1 MALDDKNHPEMIKDK
16 TMIQF
21 LAYSLDHKDTE
32 VVEITLRTLELLVR
46 NPKNYGTLRTVF
58 GVSESLKAI
67 VDRDDLDNALLNLAK
82 DICSDL
88 ESPPT
93 AYCSMSRSTSK
104 PEVTKK
110 KFSSKVYSLHVFG
123 LNQFTRNDLE
133 SALIRIRGVISVVL
147 DVEHQRCTVRAVDKV
162 SPEAIVNHISHK
174 TKLQARLVVKN
185 KFNQEVLEAV
195 SEDNTDTV
203 DERYLPE
210 YLPEEEPPVQEK
222 ALHPF
227 DKIKA
232 SAAGILT
239 TATSFFQNSFYW

>member
-1 MALDDKNHPEMIKDK
+1 MALDEKNHPEMIKDK
-16 TMIQF
+16 TLVQF
-21 LAYSLDHKDTE
+21 LAYSLDHSDPE
-32 VVEITLRTLELLVR
+32 VVEISLKTIELLVR
-46 NPKNYGTLRTVF
+46 NPKNYGVLRTTF
-58 GVSESLKAI
+58 GVTESLKATTQ
-67 VDRDDLDNALLNLAK
+67 RDDLDNSLLNLAK

-88 ESPPT
+88 QSPPT

-123 LNQFTRNDLE
+123 LNQYTKNDLE

-147 DVEHQRCTVRAVDKV
+147 DVEHQRCTVRAVEKV
-162 SPEAIVNHISHK
+162 TPEAIINHISTK

-185 KFNQEVLEAV
+185 KLNQEMLVAA

-210 YLPEEEPPVQEK
+210 YLPEEEPIVKEK

-227 DKIKA
+227 QRIKA
-232 SAAGILT
+232 SAAEIIN
-239 TATSFFQNSFYW
+239 TASSFLQNSFYW